1 MGTHPI
7 FESDFDCL
15 TEFKMDTKQEYWS
28 KRWDDGKIGWH
39 KSEFNKHLV
48 EYTNENWKS
57 NDKMT
62 VFVPLCGKTKDLI
75 WLSQQ
80 GCQVVGIEF
89 CQQAVTEFFAD
100 NNIKYDVE
108 KMDDYEIYSGEG
120 GFKIYRGCFFKT
132 PIIEKFDF
140 IYDRAS
146 LVAIDSELRTVSKY
160 RISNK
165 FLRCFLYKGRNI
177 FSNTLRK

>member
-1 MGTHPI
+1 M
-7 FESDFDCL
+7 
-15 TEFKMDTKQEYWS
+15 
-28 KRWDDGKIGWH
+28 
-39 KSEFNKHLV
+39 
-48 EYTNENWKS
+48 
-57 NDKMT
+57 
-62 VFVPLCGKTKDLI
+62 
-75 WLSQQ
+75 
-80 GCQVVGIEF
+80 GIEF

-132 PIIEKFDF
+132 PITEKFDF

-146 LVAIDSELRTVSKY
+146 LVAIDPELRTVSKY

-165 FLRCFLYKGRNI
+165 FLRCLLYKGRNI